1 MQIALLLQQRN
12 FNNTGTSTIDAAT
25 VTIEVANFASNI
37 SNAGTISA
45 ASLNFIL
52 TDDFTH
58 TSDSFTGFNN
68 FSNLAITTDG
78 IFTNNN
84 TIDLAGV
91 NLTITADSL
100 NNTGGVVI
108 SDTFA
113 LSVAGDFDY
122 LADYLGTITTNA
134 FNLQVGGDFSYD
146 DSANDFVWRATDTL
160 TVLGNAD
167 ITTNNYTQSGAITV
181 DGDWSIN
188 TASDFL
194 YNRPNNDFI
203 WDTNDSLTVGRNA
216 AITATDF
223 TNSGTIS
230 VNTTLN
236 TTVSN
241 TESDSFNNTG
251 GVISA
256 ATFALNVAGDFDY
269 LADYLGNGSITT
281 NTINLQVGGDFSNND
296 SASDFTWNANDSL
309 VVSGNADITTNNY
322 TQSGAITVDGV
333 WTINALT
340 DFTYSNANNDF
351 IWDTND
357 SLVVSG
363 NANITTNNFANDG
376 TISAD
381 TFTLSLAGNFE
392 SSGTITTNAYN
403 LQVGG
408 DFSYDDSANDFVWRT
423 NDTLTVS
430 GNASIVAAGFNN
442 SGNITVTDSGNF
454 TANTFANSGGVLDAD
469 TLNLNVAGDFDY
481 TNNGTITANT
491 YNFHIGGDFSYDDAA
506 NDFVLGLNDTLTV
519 LGSANIVAADFAN
532 SGTIAVTNSLG
543 ITAAGFDN
551 SSIIRASSIFNVTVA
566 TFINRAGATITAAEC
581 NFVHDSFTDEGSITC
596 LDSNTIEATVDN
608 IAEPNNSGL
617 SVNNYET
624 FHIPSN
630 GRVFN
635 NSVSGATSQLLGDVP
650 ANSNFISGNAANIIL
665 AQVSGTEISLLLGAF
680 EVVGSEAGLII
691 ANPNGISCNGC
702 SFINASEVDLRTD
715 NSIAIAD
722 NGLDASDVD
731 ILNIRAGSFTNTGV
745 LNANI
750 LNLNVNGDFDYTQR
764 GIINT
769 TTFNLEVDGVFSNND
784 ASIGFVW
791 EEGDT
796 LTVSGNANITA
807 LNFINHGS
815 INVADSGSSGS
826 FEITTG
832 YTAINQGSIVSDILA
847 INAADFF
854 RNLTD
859 GDIDVASL
867 NITAGGKV
875 TNTANINVTGTLT
888 ITANDDSTRTDDRT
902 GFYVSNRGNITATT
916 LNITAVDNFYNRGNI
931 TATNFTASAK
941 SVFLLNREINSFDG
955 IYDGGNISLARN
967 SSLIAAGI
975 IENYGNIDLGVFN
988 LDISADS
995 FTNHASANITANTV
1009 NLAVT
1014 SYINDGTID
1023 AVIVSDTT
1031 SDQ

>member
-1 MQIALLLQQRN
+1 MI
-12 FNNTGTSTIDAAT
+12 FPNTGTVS
-25 VTIEVANFASNI
+25 S
-37 SNAGTISA
+37 

-58 TSDSFTGFNN
+58 TSTTFNAFNN
-68 FSNLAITTDG
+68 FSNLAITTNG
-78 IFTNNN
+78 AFSNNN
-84 TIDLAGV
+84 NIDLAGD
-91 NLTITADSL
+91 LTITANSFS
-100 NNTGGVVI
+100 NSGGVVA
-108 SDTFA
+108 DA
-113 LSVAGDFDY
+113 LTVSVAGDFDY
-122 LADYLGTITTNA
+122 
-134 FNLQVGGDFSYD
+134 
-146 DSANDFVWRATDTL
+146 
-160 TVLGNAD
+160 
-167 ITTNNYTQSGAITV
+167 
-181 DGDWSIN
+181 
-188 TASDFL
+188 
-194 YNRPNNDFI
+194 
-203 WDTNDSLTVGRNA
+203 
-216 AITATDF
+216 
-223 TNSGTIS
+223 
-230 VNTTLN
+230 
-236 TTVSN
+236 
-241 TESDSFNNTG
+241 
-251 GVISA
+251 
-256 ATFALNVAGDFDY
+256 
-269 LADYLGNGSITT
+269 
-281 NTINLQVGGDFSNND
+281 
-296 SASDFTWNANDSL
+296 
-309 VVSGNADITTNNY
+309 
-322 TQSGAITVDGV
+322 
-333 WTINALT
+333 
-340 DFTYSNANNDF
+340 
-351 IWDTND
+351 
-357 SLVVSG
+357 
-363 NANITTNNFANDG
+363 
-376 TISAD
+376 
-381 TFTLSLAGNFE
+381 
-392 SSGTITTNAYN
+392 
-403 LQVGG
+403 
-408 DFSYDDSANDFVWRT
+408 
-423 NDTLTVS
+423 
-430 GNASIVAAGFNN
+430 
-442 SGNITVTDSGNF
+442 
-454 TANTFANSGGVLDAD
+454 
-469 TLNLNVAGDFDY
+469 
-481 TNNGTITANT
+481 GTITANS
-491 YNFHIGGDFSYDDAA
+491 YNLNVDGDFSYDDAA

-532 SGTIAVTNSLG
+532 SGTIAVTGSLG

-551 SSIIRASSIFNVTVA
+551 SSIIRASSIFNVTVGD
-566 TFINRAGATITAAEC
+566 FINRAGATITAAEC
-581 NFVHDSFTDEGSITC
+581 NFVHDSFTDEGTITC
-596 LDSNTIEATVDN
+596 LNSNTVDTTVDN
-608 IAEPNNSGL
+608 IAEPNSSGL
-617 SVNNYET
+617 SVNNYEA
-624 FHIPSN
+624 FHIPVN

-650 ANSNFISGNAANIIL
+650 ANPNFISGNAANIIL

-680 EVVGSEAGLII
+680 EVVGAAAEVII

-702 SFINASEVDLRTD
+702 SVINASQLDLRTD

-722 NGLDASDVD
+722 NGLDASDVA

-764 GIINT
+764 GIINNT
-769 TTFNLEVDGVFSNND
+769 SLTLEVGGDFSNND

-791 EEGDT
+791 EESDT

-807 LNFINHGS
+807 LNFINHGA

-854 RNLTD
+854 RNLD

-967 SSLIAAGI
+967 SSLIATGI

-995 FTNHASANITANTV
+995 FANHASATITANTV

-1023 AVIVSDTT
+1023 AVIVRDAT

>member
-1 MQIALLLQQRN
+1 MTIGVTN
-12 FNNTGTSTIDAAT
+12 FVDDITNTGTVS
-25 VTIEVANFASNI
+25 S
-37 SNAGTISA
+37 

-58 TSDSFTGFNN
+58 TSDSFNAFNN
-68 FSNLAITTDG
+68 FSNLAITTNG
-78 IFTNNN
+78 VFTNNN
-84 TIDLAGV
+84 NIDLAGD
-91 NLTITADSL
+91 LTITA
-100 NNTGGVVI
+100 NTFINTVGVVA
-108 SDTFA
+108 DA
-113 LSVAGDFDY
+113 LTVSVAGDFDY
-122 LADYLGTITTNA
+122 GTITANSY
-134 FNLQVGGDFSYD
+134 NLNVGADFSYD
-146 DSANDFVWRATDTL
+146 D
-160 TVLGNAD
+160 
-167 ITTNNYTQSGAITV
+167 
-181 DGDWSIN
+181 
-188 TASDFL
+188 
-194 YNRPNNDFI
+194 
-203 WDTNDSLTVGRNA
+203 
-216 AITATDF
+216 
-223 TNSGTIS
+223 
-230 VNTTLN
+230 
-236 TTVSN
+236 
-241 TESDSFNNTG
+241 
-251 GVISA
+251 
-256 ATFALNVAGDFDY
+256 
-269 LADYLGNGSITT
+269 
-281 NTINLQVGGDFSNND
+281 
-296 SASDFTWNANDSL
+296 
-309 VVSGNADITTNNY
+309 
-322 TQSGAITVDGV
+322 
-333 WTINALT
+333 
-340 DFTYSNANNDF
+340 
-351 IWDTND
+351 
-357 SLVVSG
+357 
-363 NANITTNNFANDG
+363 DG
-376 TISAD
+376 T
-381 TFTLSLAGNFE
+381 N
-392 SSGTITTNAYN
+392 
-403 LQVGG
+403 
-408 DFSYDDSANDFVWRT
+408 
-423 NDTLTVS
+423 
-430 GNASIVAAGFNN
+430 
-442 SGNITVTDSGNF
+442 
-454 TANTFANSGGVLDAD
+454 
-469 TLNLNVAGDFDY
+469 
-481 TNNGTITANT
+481 
-491 YNFHIGGDFSYDDAA
+491 
-506 NDFVLGLNDTLTV
+506 FVLGLNDTLTV

-532 SGTIAVTNSLG
+532 SGTIAVTGSLG

-551 SSIIRASSIFNVTVA
+551 SSIIRASSIFNVTVGD
-566 TFINRAGATITAAEC
+566 FINRAGATITAAEC

-650 ANSNFISGNAANIIL
+650 ANSNFISGNAASIIL

-722 NGLDASDVD
+722 NGLDAADVD

-750 LNLNVNGDFDYTQR
+750 LNLNVDGDLDYTQR

-791 EEGDT
+791 EERDT

-807 LNFINHGS
+807 LNFINHGT

-832 YTAINQGSIVSDILA
+832 YTAINQGSIASDILA

-955 IYDGGNISLARN
+955 IYDGGNISLTRN
-967 SSLIAAGI
+967 SSLIAADI

-1014 SYINDGTID
+1014 SYINDGSID

>member
-1 MQIALLLQQRN
+1 MINVDSLIVTAKN
-12 FNNTGTSTIDAAT
+12 FSTNADSTIDAAIL
-25 VTIEVANFASNI
+25 TIEVANFADDI
-37 SNAGTISA
+37 DNAGIISVD
-45 ASLNFIL
+45 SLNFIL

-58 TSDSFTGFNN
+58 ASDSFTGFNN
-68 FSNLAITTDG
+68 FSNLAITTEG
-78 IFTNNN
+78 TFTNND

-146 DSANDFVWRATDTL
+146 DSASNFTWRATDTL
-160 TVLGNAD
+160 TVSGNAD

-181 DGDWSIN
+181 AGDWSIN

-216 AITATDF
+216 DITATDF

-236 TTVSN
+236 TTVSS
-241 TESDSFNNTG
+241 TESGSFNNTG

-269 LADYLGNGSITT
+269 IADYANGSITA
-281 NTINLQVGGDFSNND
+281 NAFNLQVGGDFSNND
-296 SASDFTWNANDSL
+296 SASDFTWGANDIL
-309 VVSGNADITTNNY
+309 TVSGNADITTNNY

-430 GNASIVAAGFNN
+430 GNVNIVAAGFNN
-442 SGNITVTDSGNF
+442 SGNITVTDSLNL

-551 SSIIRASSIFNVTVA
+551 SSIISI
-566 TFINRAGATITAAEC
+566 IKITS
-581 NFVHDSFTDEGSITC
+581 H
-596 LDSNTIEATVDN
+596 IE
-608 IAEPNNSGL
+608 I
-617 SVNNYET
+617 
-624 FHIPSN
+624 
-630 GRVFN
+630 
-635 NSVSGATSQLLGDVP
+635 
-650 ANSNFISGNAANIIL
+650 
-665 AQVSGTEISLLLGAF
+665 
-680 EVVGSEAGLII
+680 
-691 ANPNGISCNGC
+691 
-702 SFINASEVDLRTD
+702 
-715 NSIAIAD
+715 
-722 NGLDASDVD
+722 
-731 ILNIRAGSFTNTGV
+731 
-745 LNANI
+745 
-750 LNLNVNGDFDYTQR
+750 
-764 GIINT
+764 
-769 TTFNLEVDGVFSNND
+769 
-784 ASIGFVW
+784 
-791 EEGDT
+791 
-796 LTVSGNANITA
+796 
-807 LNFINHGS
+807 
-815 INVADSGSSGS
+815 
-826 FEITTG
+826 
-832 YTAINQGSIVSDILA
+832 
-847 INAADFF
+847 
-854 RNLTD
+854 
-859 GDIDVASL
+859 
-867 NITAGGKV
+867 
-875 TNTANINVTGTLT
+875 
-888 ITANDDSTRTDDRT
+888 
-902 GFYVSNRGNITATT
+902 
-916 LNITAVDNFYNRGNI
+916 
-931 TATNFTASAK
+931 
-941 SVFLLNREINSFDG
+941 
-955 IYDGGNISLARN
+955 
-967 SSLIAAGI
+967 
-975 IENYGNIDLGVFN
+975 
-988 LDISADS
+988 
-995 FTNHASANITANTV
+995 
-1009 NLAVT
+1009 
-1014 SYINDGTID
+1014 
-1023 AVIVSDTT
+1023 
-1031 SDQ
+1031 